1 MKRTLIKASIFVML
15 LGLLSG
21 CATTEQIAQIQ
32 ATADKALATANNASS
47 RADNAMATANSALDA
62 ARNAQS
68 TAEAAQSCCTQ
79 NSTKLDRMFEKAMQK

>member
-1 MKRTLIKASIFVML
+1 MNRTLIKASILATL

-32 ATADKALATANNASS
+32 ATADQALSAARSASD
-47 RADNAMATANSALDA
+47 RADNALSTANQALDA
-62 ARNAQS
+62 ARSAQ
-68 TAEAAQSCCTQ
+68 AAADAAQACCNE